1 MRQCLDCRKVRAE
14 FRIFSGGEL
23 FAALPAGHCGD
34 DRLGHGLVLS
44 IWHVLVLAMPAVDIA
59 VLVMIRPAHFI
70 FRDYPSAIGTKRVQC
85 VDVVVRNVYAEQFPG
100 FHAKGNPLADVA
112 LRLYD

>member
-1 MRQCLDCRKVRAE
+1 MRQCPDIMGVRAE
-14 FRIFSGGEL
+14 ACVFTGCEL
-23 FAALPAGHCGD
+23 FSALPAGHCGD
-34 DRLGHGLVLS
+34 DCMGHGLVLTL
-44 IWHVLVLAMPAVDIA
+44 WHVLLLAMPAVDIA

-70 FRDYPSAIGTKRVQC
+70 FWDYPSAIGTKRVQC

-100 FHAKGNPLADVA
+100 FRAEGNPLADVA

>member
-1 MRQCLDCRKVRAE
+1 MRQCPDLAAVRAE
-14 FRIFSGGEL
+14 FRKFPGSEL
-23 FAALPAGHCGD
+23 FAALPTGNCCD

-44 IWHVLVLAMPAVDIA
+44 LWHVLVLAIPAVDIA

-70 FRDYPSAIGTKRVQC
+70 FWDYPSAIGTKRVQC

-100 FHAKGNPLADVA
+100 FRAEGNPLADVA